1 MERTFVMFK
10 PDCLERGLVG
20 RILSRF
26 EEKGLRLVA
35 MKMLRITP
43 SVAKQHY
50 AEHLAKP
57 FYAGLEEFITRLRL
71 PRVGRPRGRDL
82 FRGVGD
88 PGLEPDPR
96 LLVPSSR

>member
-20 RILSRF
+20 RILTRF

-43 SVAKQHY
+43 DVAKQHY
-50 AEHLAKP
+50 AEHVSKP
-57 FYAGLEEFITRLRL
+57 FY
-71 PRVGRPRGRDL
+71 
-82 FRGVGD
+82 
-88 PGLEPDPR
+88 PGLE
-96 LLVPSSR
+96 SFITA

>member
-43 SVAKQHY
+43 ALATQHY
-50 AEHLAKP
+50 AEHVEKP
-57 FYAGLEEFITRLRL
+57 VYPSRHRRWWARFS
-71 PRVGRPRGRDL
+71 RGRKWSAWSVRCSARRAD
-82 FRGVGD
+82 
-88 PGLEPDPR
+88 
-96 LLVPSSR
+96 